1 MFSNWYVLAIAS
13 AELYKLVSNELFCV
27 MEQSTF
33 CINGV
38 GHLWSKRVQSP
49 ALAKLY
55 QVRITLDK
63 DQNSKLGDFFSTFSV
78 TTGVRQFWTVCV

>member
-1 MFSNWYVLAIAS
+1 MLAIAS
-13 AELYKLVSNELFCV
+13 AALYKLVPNEILCV
-27 MEQSTF
+27 CWSKVPCALM
-33 CINGV
+33 GV

-63 DQNSKLGDFFSTFSV
+63 DQNSKLGDFFTFSTFSV